1 MKKVRLQAA
10 FWDVSN
16 ANLSRIGGFRS
27 QFLNYRGLKG
37 DMRGFVC
44 MEASVANCGD
54 FVSAAL
60 GGGKFRLRDFW
71 ASSRFPS
78 L

>member
-60 GGGKFRLRDFW
+60 EGGKFRLGDFW
-71 ASSRFPS
+71 ASSRFAS